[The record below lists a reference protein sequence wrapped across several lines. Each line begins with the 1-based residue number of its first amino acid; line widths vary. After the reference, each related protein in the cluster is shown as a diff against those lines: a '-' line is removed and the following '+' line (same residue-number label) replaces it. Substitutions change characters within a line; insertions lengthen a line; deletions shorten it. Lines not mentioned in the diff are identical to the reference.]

1 MTDLNQTPS
10 SERVHISIF
19 GRRNSGKSSLINA
32 LTNQSLA
39 IVSDVPGTTTDPV
52 SKSMEILPIGPVIV
66 TDTAGIDDVG
76 ELGKMRVEKT
86 LRVLENTDLAILIIE
101 SGTEP
106 GEWEQDLV
114 NKIKDRDIPLLICA
128 TKIDLPHVGPG
139 HDVPDQHGG
148 VLRQAQ
154 DATLQQAQDAHVGG
168 IRKWAM
174 EHSALFIP
182 VSSATREGIEQLKA
196 ALGELSPTG
205 ISEPQIIG
213 DLITGGDIVVLVVP
227 IDKAAPK
234 GRLILPQVMTI
245 RDALDH
251 DAIAI
256 TVKER
261 ELRACLDG
269 LSRKPKLVI
278 TDSQAFLKV
287 DADTPKDIQM
297 TSFSIL
303 MARYRGDLAAF
314 VAGATAIDQLK
325 VGSKVLIS
333 EGCTHHQQADDIGRV
348 QIPRWLR
355 QLVGGELEFGFS
367 SGRDFPPDF
376 DKYDLIVHCGG
387 CMINRRE
394 MLYRQRVATEAG
406 VPMTNYGVL
415 LAKVHGILDRALDPF
430 PLAKLALSEPAKKPI
445 SSRKLRINRTTL

>member
-1 MTDLNQTPS
+1 MTNLNQTPS

-52 SKSMEILPIGPVIV
+52 SKSMEILPIGPVVV
-66 TDTAGIDDVG
+66 TDTAGIDDIG
-76 ELGKMRVEKT
+76 ELGRMRVEKT
-86 LRVLENTDLAILIIE
+86 LRVLENTDIAILVIE
-101 SGTEP
+101 SGAQP
-106 GEWEQDLV
+106 GEWEEDLV
-114 NKIKDRDIPLLICA
+114 NKIKDRDIPLLICQ
-128 TKIDLPHVGPG
+128 TKTDI
-139 HDVPDQHGG
+139 
-148 VLRQAQ
+148 
-154 DATLQQAQDAHVGG
+154 LQQAGVGPAQHAG
-168 IRKWAM
+168 VERIRKWAT
-174 EHSALFIP
+174 EHSAIFLP
-182 VSSATREGIEQLKA
+182 VSSTTREGIEQLKK

-251 DAIAI
+251 DAMAM

-269 LSRKPKLVI
+269 LARKPKLVI

-287 DADTPKDIQM
+287 DADTPRDIWM

-303 MARYRGDLAAF
+303 MARYRGDLAEF
-314 VAGATAIDQLK
+314 VAGAAAIDRLK
-325 VGSKVLIS
+325 IGDKVLVS

-387 CMINRRE
+387 CMLNRRE
-394 MLYRQRVATEAG
+394 MLYRQRVAGEAG

-415 LAKVHGILDRALDPF
+415 LAKVHGILDRALEPF
-430 PLAKLALSEPAKKPI
+430 PLAKLALAEGATKRSARPKMRV
-445 SSRKLRINRTTL
+445 SRTI

>member
-19 GRRNSGKSSLINA
+19 GRRNAGKSSLINA

-39 IVSDVPGTTTDPV
+39 IVSEVPGTTTDPV

-86 LRVLENTDLAILIIE
+86 LRVLDSTDVAILIVE

-106 GEWEQDLV
+106 DEWEQDLV

-128 TKIDLPHVGPG
+128 TKTDLSPNHAP
-139 HDVPDQHGG
+139 
-148 VLRQAQ
+148 
-154 DATLQQAQDAHVGG
+154 
-168 IRKWAM
+168 IRKWAT
-174 EHSALFIP
+174 ERSALFLP
-182 VSSATREGIEQLKA
+182 VSSSTREGIEQLKA
-196 ALGELSPTG
+196 ALGELSPAG

-213 DLITGGDIVVLVVP
+213 DLISGGDIVVLVVP

-251 DAIAI
+251 DAIAV

-261 ELRACLDG
+261 ELHACLDS
-269 LSRKPKLVI
+269 LARKPKLVI

-287 DADTPKDIQM
+287 DADTPKEIQM

-314 VAGATAIDQLK
+314 VAGAAAVDSLK
-325 VGSKVLIS
+325 IGDKVLIS

-376 DKYDLIVHCGG
+376 TGYDLIVHCGG

-394 MLYRQRVATEAG
+394 VLYRQRVATEAG

-415 LAKVHGILDRALDPF
+415 LAKVHGILDRALEPF
-430 PLAKLALSEPAKKPI
+430 PLAKLALTEDATRKPT
-445 SSRKLRINRTTL
+445 RPKLRVNRTT

>member
-1 MTDLNQTPS
+1 MTNLNATPS

-19 GRRNSGKSSLINA
+19 GRRNAGKSSLINA

-39 IVSDVPGTTTDPV
+39 IVSEVPGTTTDPV

-76 ELGKMRVEKT
+76 DLGRMRVEKT
-86 LRVLENTDLAILIIE
+86 LRVLENTDVAILIVE

-128 TKIDLPHVGPG
+128 TKIDLEKSADRPG
-139 HDVPDQHGG
+139 N
-148 VLRQAQ
+148 AAS
-154 DATLQQAQDAHVGG
+154 DA
-168 IRKWAM
+168 IRKWAT
-174 EHSALFIP
+174 EHSALFIA
-182 VSSATREGIEQLKA
+182 VSSSTREGVEQLKA

-205 ISEPQIIG
+205 LSEPQIIG

-251 DAIAI
+251 DAIAV

-261 ELRACLDG
+261 ELRPCLDS
-269 LSRKPKLVI
+269 LSRKPRLVI

-287 DADTPKDIQM
+287 DADTPKEIQM

-314 VAGATAIDQLK
+314 VAGAAAVDRLK
-325 VGSKVLIS
+325 IGDKVLIS

-355 QLVGGELEFGFS
+355 QAVGGELEFGFS

-376 DKYDLIVHCGG
+376 TRYDLIVHCGG

-394 MLYRQRVATEAG
+394 VLYRQRVAAEAG
-406 VPMTNYGVL
+406 VPITNYGVL
-415 LAKVHGILDRALDPF
+415 LAKVHGILDRAVEPF
-430 PLAKLALSEPAKKPI
+430 PLAKLALAEGAAKKPAKP
-445 SSRKLRINRTTL
+445 RLRVNRTTI

>member
-1 MTDLNQTPS
+1 MTSLNATPS

-19 GRRNSGKSSLINA
+19 GRRNAGKSSLINA

-39 IVSDVPGTTTDPV
+39 IVSEVPGTTTDPV
-52 SKSMEILPIGPVIV
+52 SKSMEILPLGPVIV
-66 TDTAGIDDVG
+66 TDTAGIDDTG
-76 ELGKMRVEKT
+76 ELGRMRVEKT
-86 LRVLENTDLAILIIE
+86 LQVLEKTDIAILIVE
-101 SGTEP
+101 SGTGP
-106 GEWEQDLV
+106 GDFEQDLV
-114 NKIKDRDIPLLICA
+114 NKIKDREIPLLVCA
-128 TKIDLPHVGPG
+128 TKVDLA
-139 HDVPDQHGG
+139 PDH
-148 VLRQAQ
+148 AP
-154 DATLQQAQDAHVGG
+154 
-168 IRKWAM
+168 IRKWAT
-174 EHSALFIP
+174 EHSAIFIA
-182 VSSATREGIEQLKA
+182 VSSSTREGIEQLKE
-196 ALGELSPTG
+196 ALGELSPDG

-251 DAIAI
+251 DAIAV

-261 ELRACLDG
+261 ELHACLDSLG
-269 LSRKPKLVI
+269 RKPRLVI

-287 DADTPKDIQM
+287 DADTPRDIQM

-314 VAGATAIDQLK
+314 VAGAAAVDRLK
-325 VGSKVLIS
+325 IGDKVLIS

-355 QLVGGELEFGFS
+355 QVVGGELEFGFS

-394 MLYRQRVATEAG
+394 VLYRQRVASEAG

-415 LAKVHGILDRALDPF
+415 LAKVHGILDRALEPF
-430 PLAKLALSEPAKKPI
+430 PLAKLALSEGKDAKARP
-445 SSRKLRINRTTL
+445 KLRVSRTTL

>member
-1 MTDLNQTPS
+1 MTNLNQTPS

-19 GRRNSGKSSLINA
+19 GRRNAGKSSLINA

-39 IVSDVPGTTTDPV
+39 IVSEVPGTTTDPV

-76 ELGKMRVEKT
+76 DLGKMRVEKT
-86 LRVLENTDLAILIIE
+86 LRVLENTDVAILIVE

-114 NKIKDRDIPLLICA
+114 NKIKEREIPLLICA
-128 TKIDLPHVGPG
+128 TKVDLAPTLP
-139 HDVPDQHGG
+139 
-148 VLRQAQ
+148 RAQ
-154 DATLQQAQDAHVGG
+154 DAPQAGVDA
-168 IRKWAM
+168 IQKWAM
-174 EHSALFIP
+174 ERSALFIA
-182 VSSATREGIEQLKA
+182 VSSSTREGIEQLKA

-251 DAIAI
+251 DAIAV

-261 ELRACLDG
+261 ELHACLESLG
-269 LSRKPKLVI
+269 QKPRLVI

-314 VAGATAIDQLK
+314 VAGAAAVDKLK
-325 VGSKVLIS
+325 IGDKVLIS

-355 QLVGGELEFGFS
+355 QHVGGELEFGFS

-376 DKYDLIVHCGG
+376 NRYDLIVHCGG

-394 MLYRQRVATEAG
+394 VLYRHRVAAEAG

-415 LAKVHGILDRALDPF
+415 LAKVHGILDRALEPF
-430 PLAKLALSEPAKKPI
+430 PLAKLALSEPPQG
-445 SSRKLRINRTTL
+445 SQPRRKLRVNRTT